1 MTCTHLTSGEKF
13 PTSAKATVV
22 TDDII
27 ISTIKEL
34 KSKPCGEGL
43 FCEKRRIKSKH
54 NAVNTPAIR
63 EKMNPLTLGGS
74 GRPSKIWLFAEMVS

>member
-13 PTSAKATVV
+13 PTSAKATVI

-27 ISTIKEL
+27 TSTIKEL

-43 FCEKRRIKSKH
+43 FCEKAFLCDGIH
-54 NAVNTPAIR
+54 CI
-63 EKMNPLTLGGS
+63 
-74 GRPSKIWLFAEMVS
+74 PSQSER